1 MIETNVSVQLLEAVR
16 EGSHNESESHG
27 VQKENTALSERKY
40 NKLKTL
46 SRTLLRKIIKE
57 ELTKIR

>member
-16 EGSHNESESHG
+16 EGSHNESEAHG

-40 NKLKTL
+40 KKLKTL